1 MLVIVGDFPEQG
13 RRCQES
19 GSLFL
24 ATSRMFA
31 ARHQRRGVGVDGNGR
46 EIADGPSPGAEGA
59 FHRSERAIA
68 GPGPKMDDRGC
79 CAKRRAGRDVASGLF
94 NAHPPS
100 MSIRLFAPV
109 LMALGIVGMT
119 VAVIWWYDYYIE
131 LKELLG
137 ARTPP
142 PLECLYKI
150 IQPCRFADAVPAWE
164 GGVRPY
170 RPELLWIAALSFM
183 IGSGMEFVQVV
194 RRELEA
200 PDQKPTRDIS

>member
-1 MLVIVGDFPEQG
+1 MGMG
-13 RRCQES
+13 AR
-19 GSLFL
+19 
-24 ATSRMFA
+24 SRT
-31 ARHQRRGVGVDGNGR
+31 ARHRGRKGRSIAANERSRDPALRWTTEVAAPSGVQDAMLR
-46 EIADGPSPGAEGA
+46 PG
-59 FHRSERAIA
+59 
-68 GPGPKMDDRGC
+68 
-79 CAKRRAGRDVASGLF
+79 LL